1 MAQKVGEER
10 FTTLFLPLLMVENYL
25 KSFVVYEATITTE
38 DNMPAQTNVEL
49 TETPFKQNFLTT
61 NLVLTTPT
69 RGSVKSSVSM
79 FVHFAGSRVII

>member
-61 NLVLTTPT
+61 NLLLTTPT
-69 RGSVKSSVSM
+69 RDSVKSSVSM
-79 FVHFAGSRVII
+79 FGHFAGSRVII